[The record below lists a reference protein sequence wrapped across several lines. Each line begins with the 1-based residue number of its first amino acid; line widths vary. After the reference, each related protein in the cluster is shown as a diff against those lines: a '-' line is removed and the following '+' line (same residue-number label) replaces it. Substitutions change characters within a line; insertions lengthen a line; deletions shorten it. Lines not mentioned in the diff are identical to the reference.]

1 MIIIKGMY
9 EILMLP
15 RFRCFIIIVWQKN
28 AVWVPGLNQPIR
40 LNSNVV
46 PVDERLGEKASGL
59 NEDPVLRE
67 VAVGVRCEQYSSSY
81 ARHAFQY
88 ISLTFAAS
96 STFIYAVLK
105 CNWQLIG
112 SEKKIN
118 ILATFFT
125 PLLSLLLKA
134 VWLDFLKEYTSQVW
148 AFTTYALTK
157 ISGKDYH
164 ICTE

>member
-15 RFRCFIIIVWQKN
+15 KIPLVHHYSLTKKYCLGARIKSTDSTKF
-28 AVWVPGLNQPIR
+28 
-40 LNSNVV
+40 
-46 PVDERLGEKASGL
+46 ERRACW
-59 NEDPVLRE
+59 RE
-67 VAVGVRCEQYSSSY
+67 AGRKGKWSQRGPRTKRSSSWCCEQYSSSY